1 MDYLNIINTVG
12 FPILASFALFWMVNN
27 TLKDIKDLLQV
38 LLQAINRMEAKL

>member
-1 MDYLNIINTVG
+1 MNYLEFINTVG
-12 FPILASFALFWMVNN
+12 FPILVSFALFWMVNS